1 LSSGRGAGKLKSWFR
16 FPPGMASFSILNPQ
30 SRAVRR
36 FIERLSRSR
45 FFTISVALHFIFVLA
60 FGSIVLVK
68 QVAPKT
74 DFDDSTGGL
83 VAPAPP
89 SAAEPIQPM
98 NAPAVPATAVSNVAP
113 QNALSVIMTPT
124 NNSAAFSLP
133 AAPMTAPTTGNTLA
147 MTSAPSTPRAPS
159 FGGIPAATAKAM
171 AGFTNWRASGDSGSG
186 VGHDRAFKFTAYLAK
201 YEGGDWASTVR
212 LDNGKIST
220 GSLPNLLF
228 LIRKWSRNKI
238 DANPEAVP
246 LDLASDKLFT
256 EKPPFIFFTG
266 HRDFVLTD
274 KEVENLQKY
283 LQLGG
288 AIWGDSSLPGSRS
301 RFDLAF
307 RREMKRVLPDQNVV
321 WETLPPDHP
330 IFTQTYYPEIHQVP
344 EGLNY
349 YQEPVYALK
358 LYGEISVLYTAND
371 YGDMWQ
377 IGLTENGEIDNSRD
391 ENDRYVAQNHDMLIW
406 GDSYF
411 RNLNVKS
418 LNSSY
423 KFGINIVLH
432 LLTRWEEKLRNV
444 PTGL

>member
-1 LSSGRGAGKLKSWFR
+1 
-16 FPPGMASFSILNPQ
+16 MAAFSFLNPQ
-30 SRAVRR
+30 SRRIRA

-45 FFTISVALHFIFVLA
+45 FFTISVALHFVFVLV

-68 QVAPKT
+68 QVTPRT
-74 DFDDSTGGL
+74 DFDDSAGGL

-89 SAAEPIQPM
+89 APAEPIQPM
-98 NAPAVPATAVSNVAP
+98 DAPAVPTTATVSAAAP

-124 NNSAAFSLP
+124 ITSAAYVLP
-133 AAPMTAPTTGNTLA
+133 AAPMTAPTTGTTLS
-147 MTSAPSTPRAPS
+147 SASASAAAGAPT
-159 FGGIPAATAKAM
+159 FGGIPLATAKKM
-171 AGFTNWRASGDSGSG
+171 AGFTNWRASGDAGSG

-201 YEGGDWASTVR
+201 YDGGDWDSTVGMA
-212 LDNGKIST
+212 NGKIAK

-228 LIRKWSRNKI
+228 LLQKWSHNKI
-238 DANPEAVP
+238 DAQPDAVP
-246 LDLASDKLFT
+246 LDLSSDRLFT

-274 KEVENLQKY
+274 TEVKNLQTY

-288 AIWGDSSLPGSRS
+288 AIWGDSSLPGARS

-307 RREMKRVLPDQNVV
+307 RREMKRVLPDQNIA
-321 WETLPPDHP
+321 WEPLPADHP
-330 IFTQTYYPEIHQVP
+330 LYTQAYYPEVRQVP

-349 YQEPVYALK
+349 YQEPIYALK

-377 IGLTENGEIDNSRD
+377 IALTEKGDIDLSRD
-391 ENDRYVAQNHDMLIW
+391 ENDHLIVTNERLLNFRNM
-406 GDSYF
+406 YF
-411 RNLNVKS
+411 RNLEVKPITD
-418 LNSSY
+418 SY
-423 KFGINIVLH
+423 KFGTNIIVH

>member
-1 LSSGRGAGKLKSWFR
+1 MATLSL
-16 FPPGMASFSILNPQ
+16 LNPQ
-30 SRAVRR
+30 SRPIRA

-45 FFTISVALHFIFVLA
+45 FFTISVALHFILVLL

-68 QVAPKT
+68 QVTPKT

-83 VAPAPP
+83 VAPEPQAPP
-89 SAAEPIQPM
+89 EPVQPM
-98 NAPAVPATAVSNVAP
+98 DAPAAPATEVSNAAP

-133 AAPMTAPTTGNTLA
+133 AAPMTAPTTGSALTVS
-147 MTSAPSTPRAPS
+147 TAPSTPQAPS
-159 FGGIPAATAKAM
+159 FGGIPAASAKNM
-171 AGFTNWRASGDSGSG
+171 ARFANWRASGDSGSG

-201 YEGGDWASTVR
+201 YEGGDWDSTVR

-228 LIRKWSRNKI
+228 LLRKWSRNKI
-238 DANPEAVP
+238 DANPDAVP

-266 HRDFVLTD
+266 HRDFKLTD

-321 WETLPPDHP
+321 WETLPADHP
-330 IFTQTYYPEIHQVP
+330 IFTQAYYPEIRQVP

-358 LYGEISVLYTAND
+358 LYGEVSVIYTAND

-377 IGLTENGEIDNSRD
+377 IGLTEKGEIDYSTD
-391 ENDRYVAQNHDMLIW
+391 ENDRYVAANRTLLEW

-418 LNSSY
+418 LNNSY
-423 KFGINIVLH
+423 KFGTNVILH

>member
-1 LSSGRGAGKLKSWFR
+1 
-16 FPPGMASFSILNPQ
+16 MAAFSFLNPQ
-30 SRAVRR
+30 SRRIGA

-45 FFTISVALHFIFVLA
+45 FFTISVALHFIFILV

-68 QVAPKT
+68 QVTPRT
-74 DFDDSTGGL
+74 DFDDSAGGL

-89 SAAEPIQPM
+89 APAEPIQPM
-98 NAPAVPATAVSNVAP
+98 DAPAVPTTATDSATAP
-113 QNALSVIMTPT
+113 QNALSVITTPNLT
-124 NNSAAFSLP
+124 SAAFVLP
-133 AAPMTAPTTGNTLA
+133 AAPMTAPTTGTTLSA
-147 MTSAPSTPRAPS
+147 AATSAAASSAPT
-159 FGGIPAATAKAM
+159 FGGIPLAAAKKM
-171 AGFTNWRASGDSGSG
+171 ARFTNWRASGDSGSG
-186 VGHDRAFKFTAYLAK
+186 TGHDRAFKFTAYLAK
-201 YEGGDWASTVR
+201 YAGGDWNSTIGMA
-212 LDNGKIST
+212 NGKIAK

-228 LIRKWSRNKI
+228 LLQKWSRNKI
-238 DANPEAVP
+238 DAQPEAVP
-246 LDLASDKLFT
+246 LDLSSDKLIT

-266 HRDFVLTD
+266 HRDFVLTET
-274 KEVENLQKY
+274 EVQNLHAY

-307 RREMKRVLPDQNVV
+307 RREMKRVLPDQNIA
-321 WETLPPDHP
+321 WETLPADHP
-330 IFTQTYYPEIHQVP
+330 IYTQAYYPEIRQVP

-377 IGLTENGEIDNSRD
+377 IALTENGDIDMSRD
-391 ENDRYVAQNHDMLIW
+391 ENDRLVVTSDWLLANRNV
-406 GDSYF
+406 YF
-411 RNLNVKS
+411 RNLEVKPITD
-418 LNSSY
+418 SY
-423 KFGINIVLH
+423 KFGTNIIVH

>member
-1 LSSGRGAGKLKSWFR
+1 
-16 FPPGMASFSILNPQ
+16 MASLSFLNPQ
-30 SRAVRR
+30 NPRVRA
-36 FIERLSRSR
+36 FIQRLSRSR
-45 FFTISVALHFIFVLA
+45 FFTISVALHFIFVLV
-60 FGSIVLVK
+60 FGSIVLVR
-68 QVAPKT
+68 QVAPRT

-89 SAAEPIQPM
+89 APSEPIQPM
-98 NAPAVPATAVSNVAP
+98 DAPTVPTTAATNPAAP

-124 NNSAAFSLP
+124 NNSAAFTLP
-133 AAPMTAPTTGNTLA
+133 AAPMIAPTTGTTL
-147 MTSAPSTPRAPS
+147 TPDSAPSVAHAPTFS
-159 FGGIPAATAKAM
+159 GIPTAQAKAM

-186 VGHDRAFKFTAYLAK
+186 VGHDRAFNFTAYLAK
-201 YEGGDWASTVR
+201 YAGGDWDSTIR
-212 LDNGKIST
+212 LNNGEIKT
-220 GSLPNLLF
+220 GSLPNLLY
-228 LIRKWSRNKI
+228 LIQKWSRNKI
-238 DANPEAVP
+238 NAKPDAVP

-256 EKPPFIFFTG
+256 ERPPFVFFTG
-266 HRDFVLTD
+266 HRDFVLTQ

-301 RFDLAF
+301 RFDIAF

-330 IFTQTYYPEIHQVP
+330 IFTQTYYPEIRQVP

-377 IGLTENGEIDNSRD
+377 IGLTERGDVDLSRD
-391 ENDRYVAQNHDMLIW
+391 EVDHLVDTNNRLWDNR
-406 GDSYF
+406 DSYF
-411 RNLNVKS
+411 RNLDRAS
-418 LNSSY
+418 LNASY
-423 KFGINIVLH
+423 KFGTNIILH